1 MPEMEKLSLASA
13 IALTQVQE
21 TRKAAR
27 SSNLSDAQ
35 TAITPKHSRRGS
47 AQPQMPPGTAN

>member
-1 MPEMEKLSLASA
+1 MPKMEKLSLASA

-35 TAITPKHSRRGS
+35 AAITPKQSRRGS